1 MVVAGEGSFDYKNYL
16 GYGDSIIPALL
27 TPTPQGLF
35 PSDNLHAD
43 VVGNDWL
50 PEMAIGRLPVI
61 DAAELVAVTA
71 KIAAYEQSQGDWQRR
86 VVVAADR
93 SDLGGDFPADSD
105 HVTGLVPGSYELE
118 RIHLDELPPDDARSQ
133 TLSAIASGGAFVNFF
148 GHSGLRTGVDKY
160 LLDVYNLIGDPAT
173 IMK

>member
-1 MVVAGEGSFDYKNYL
+1 VVVAGEGSFDYKNYL

-61 DAAELVAVTA
+61 DAAELV
-71 KIAAYEQSQGDWQRR
+71 
-86 VVVAADR
+86 VVAADR

-105 HVTGLVPGSYELE
+105 HVAGLVPGSYELE